1 MVSRAGD
8 QERMA
13 GQRAPAQRALH
24 RERAGDEIRGA
35 SDASRAAG

>member
-13 GQRAPAQRALH
+13 GQRAPGECVLH
-24 RERAGDEIRGA
+24 RERVGDEIRGV